1 MTNRNHYFPEKNEL
15 KEATL
20 QAIRDFGGVAT
31 TQQINS
37 KVAEILKLSEEILSL
52 EDESGLGTM
61 YEYRM
66 RWIRT
71 ELKGQIINPKRGTWV
86 LPDNSEE

>member
-1 MTNRNHYFPEKNEL
+1 MGQKNYFPMKNVL
-15 KEATL
+15 KDATI
-20 QAIRDFGGVAT
+20 QAIKELGGTAT

-37 KVAEILKLSEEILSL
+37 KVAEILDLSEEILTL
-52 EDESGLGTM
+52 EDESGIGTM

-71 ELKGQIINPKRGTWV
+71 ELKGKILNPKRGVWV
-86 LPDNSEE
+86 LAEDKEE